1 MSSNQGPSPLGPDS
15 AYGHTSIYVDAVAAP
30 RILSRLQDALSLK
43 DYGKGLAIGPVHVY
57 GEPNDYTTDRRAH
70 PFDFMEWPT
79 VLECAAT
86 AGAPAEVVKAI
97 TSLLE
102 TLWHEGFKAVAAC
115 DFEDELPA
123 RGGMDRY
130 PLPVPSHDGAS
141 VNSWWKNL
149 LPSGRTRKKL

>member
-1 MSSNQGPSPLGPDS
+1 M
-15 AYGHTSIYVDAVAAP
+15 DAVAAP
-30 RILSRLQDALSLK
+30 RILGRLRDALGLK
-43 DYGKGLAIGPVHVY
+43 DHGEVVVVGPVRVC
-57 GEPNDYTTDRRAH
+57 GEPNDYATDGRAH

-79 VLECAAT
+79 VLECEAT
-86 AGAPAEVVKAI
+86 SGAPAEVVKAV

-102 TLWHEGFKAVAAC
+102 ALWREGFKAVAAC

-130 PLPVPSHDGAS
+130 PLPDPAHDGAS

-149 LPSGRTRKKL
+149 LPSGRKRKKL

>member
-1 MSSNQGPSPLGPDS
+1 MTSNQGPSPHGPDS
-15 AYGHTSIYVDAVAAP
+15 AYDHASIYVDAVAAP
-30 RILSRLQDALSLK
+30 RILGRLQDALSLK
-43 DYGKGLAIGPVHVY
+43 DHREGLAIGPVRVH
-57 GEPNDYTTDRRAH
+57 GEPNDYATDRRAH

-86 AGAPAEVVKAI
+86 AGAPAEVVKAV

-102 TLWHEGFKAVAAC
+102 TLWHEGFKAIAAC

-130 PLPVPSHDGAS
+130 PLPVPAHDGSS
-141 VNSWWKNL
+141 VKSWWKNL
-149 LPSGRTRKKL
+149 SPSGRKRKKL